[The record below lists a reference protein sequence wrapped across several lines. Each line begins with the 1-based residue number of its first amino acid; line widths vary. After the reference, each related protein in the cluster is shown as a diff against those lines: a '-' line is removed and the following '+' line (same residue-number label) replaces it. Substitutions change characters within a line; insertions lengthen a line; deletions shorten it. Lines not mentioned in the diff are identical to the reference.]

1 MKITTTVSGLI
12 ILYNDKPLDFRAVSS
27 LLSAKLPKV
36 IKEESKMASG
46 KAKGIKL
53 AETYNSNSRIT
64 QILNPLP
71 IKSSMYTQ
79 KNCIIRMNIEIT
91 NVIRNGP
98 IKDRMLNR

>member
-53 AETYNSNSRIT
+53 AET
-64 QILNPLP
+64 
-71 IKSSMYTQ
+71 
-79 KNCIIRMNIEIT
+79 
-91 NVIRNGP
+91 
-98 IKDRMLNR
+98 

>member
-1 MKITTTVSGLI
+1 
-12 ILYNDKPLDFRAVSS
+12 

-71 IKSSMYTQ
+71 IKSSM
-79 KNCIIRMNIEIT
+79 
-91 NVIRNGP
+91 
-98 IKDRMLNR
+98 